1 MTITQA
7 DSLAR
12 ERLSDRRYYH
22 TQCVA
27 KAARELAPRFGADPD
42 RAELAGFLHDIFKE
56 ESDEVLLKTLGTSD
70 IIGDK
75 DLARKHALWHAF
87 AAAEYASRTLGMDQD
102 ICDAIRYH
110 TSGREGMTPLDR
122 TLFLADYISEDRKYD
137 DCVRVRKTAQIDVY
151 EALLEG
157 LRYTIEELLE
167 RNAVIDPRTLDAY
180 NSCVREKE
188 KKDRKQ
194 D

>member
-1 MTITQA
+1 MTVQEA
-7 DSLAR
+7 DALAR
-12 ERLSDRRYYH
+12 ARLSDRRYYH

-27 KAARELAPRFGADPD
+27 KAARMLAPRFGADPD

-56 ESDEVLLKTLGTSD
+56 ESDDVLLKTLGTSD
-70 IIGDK
+70 IIFDK

-87 AAAEYASRTLGMDQD
+87 AAAEYAGSELGIPED

-137 DCVRVRKTAQIDVY
+137 DCVKVRQTAETDVG
-151 EALLEG
+151 EALIEG
-157 LRYTIEELLE
+157 LRYTIMELLE
-167 RNAVIDPRTLDAY
+167 RNAVIDSRTLDAY
-180 NSCVREKE
+180 NSCVRELQE
-188 KKDRKQ
+188 SGDRH
-194 D
+194 

>member
-1 MTITQA
+1 MTIAEA
-7 DSLAR
+7 DNLAR

-42 RAELAGFLHDIFKE
+42 RAELAGYLHDIFKE
-56 ESDEVLLKTLGTSD
+56 ESDDVLLKTLGASD

-75 DLARKHALWHAF
+75 DLAGKHALWHAF
-87 AAAEYASRTLGMDQD
+87 AAGEYASEVLGLDRE
-102 ICDAIRYH
+102 ICDAIRFH
-110 TSGREGMTPLDR
+110 TSGRDGMTPLDK

-137 DCVRVRKTAQIDVY
+137 DCIKVRKTAERDAD

-157 LRYTIEELLE
+157 IKYTIAELLE

-180 NSCVREKE
+180 NSCVRNL
-188 KKDRKQ
+188 
-194 D
+194 